1 MDQRRTG
8 ARFHI
13 ELRWCQSGACS
24 GWAERGRN
32 ETWPGESI
40 HWLKKLAYLEN
51 VSLLILILLEI
62 GSSLLRLRIELLVW
76 IPGNSL
82 SQEGAPP
89 LLLKTQASCLTPF
102 LSDIWSTSQIDSEI
116 NYLSLL
122 DSSSKPHDSKG
133 LLSDLQLQFQL
144 PTHAALNSRA
154 SGVLWKR

>member
-1 MDQRRTG
+1 M
-8 ARFHI
+8 
-13 ELRWCQSGACS
+13 
-24 GWAERGRN
+24 
-32 ETWPGESI
+32 
-40 HWLKKLAYLEN
+40 
-51 VSLLILILLEI
+51 LILILLEI

-102 LSDIWSTSQIDSEI
+102 LSDIWSTSQINSEI

-154 SGVLWKR
+154 SGVL